1 MRRSC
6 FHVSPPNK
14 LVRSSRSSARKGA
27 PGDTNVDRRRAPTA
41 GAPAAQQPG
50 IGRHFRHRRP
60 LAGHAHSWS
69 FRAQAYPILALTVP
83 FKHFHPCDSLHLRL
97 RCVMKK
103 CMPIANSVAPPVD

>member
-1 MRRSC
+1 MWIDGG
-6 FHVSPPNK
+6 P
-14 LVRSSRSSARKGA
+14 
-27 PGDTNVDRRRAPTA
+27 RRRALRLHSNPALGATSDIA
-41 GAPAAQQPG
+41 GLLPAT
-50 IGRHFRHRRP
+50 
-60 LAGHAHSWS
+60 HSWS